1 MGGKK
6 KRKGTPSPF
15 TRTHT
20 RSTRRGKKKERNT
33 LPTYSIQTKRRKL
46 AAGSSRLLTT
56 ELHTLNIGLTDSHSI
71 LTPRNSIRMPP
82 LDHSGLLKTQST
94 REEKAFIFR
103 LQRFI
108 KLFSGIISL
117 AIKRGAE
124 AKSNLDAASRKPDLV
139 LLLPFLFTT
148 STSSRLP
155 AYLIILRRLSLIRC
169 QLRAFRTTGPLIFI
183 NGDTPSK
190 ES

>member
-1 MGGKK
+1 MGGKTK
-6 KRKGTPSPF
+6 KGTPSTF
-15 TRTHT
+15 TRTHIHADT
-20 RSTRRGKKKERNT
+20 
-33 LPTYSIQTKRRKL
+33 PYIQTKRRKL
-46 AAGSSRLLTT
+46 SAGTSRLLTS
-56 ELHTLNIGLTDSHSI
+56 ELHMLYIGLTDSHSI

-124 AKSNLDAASRKPDLV
+124 AKSSLDAASRKPDLV
-139 LLLPFLFTT
+139 LLLPFFLIL
-148 STSSRLP
+148 RLLP
-155 AYLIILRRLSLIRC
+155 TARYLIILRRLSLIRC
-169 QLRAFRTTGPLIFI
+169 QLRASSTLYNWTFNIL
-183 NGDTPSK
+183 
-190 ES
+190 